1 MRFGTPGAL
10 VIVSL
15 LSLAF
20 AGQLEGQV
28 QNPPLYIEGKAF
40 RVGMSRA
47 EATALLNECCL
58 FQLDSAKE
66 SGFIQSKADKSIV
79 GAIFFRDGRVTGL
92 RRNVKQSQDKV
103 AVEFVLA
110 VYRSLL
116 DGKTEMQSPVNISA
130 RPVDGTNFT
139 GRELVFTFGDGR
151 MVTVQHS
158 ILDNGEM
165 VVQLNEDR

>member
-1 MRFGTPGAL
+1 MRFGTPCAL
-10 VIVSL
+10 VIVFL

-20 AGQLEGQV
+20 VGQLNGQTRS
-28 QNPPLYIEGKAF
+28 PPLYIEGKSF
-40 RVGMSRA
+40 HVGMSRT

-58 FQLDSAKE
+58 FQPDSTKE

-79 GAIFFRDGRVTGL
+79 GAIFFRDGRVSGL
-92 RRNVKQSQDKV
+92 RRNVKQSQEKV
-103 AVEFVLA
+103 AAEFVLA

-116 DGKTEMQSPVNISA
+116 DGKTEMQGPVNISA
-130 RPVDGTNFT
+130 RPVNGTNFT

-151 MVTVQHS
+151 LVTVQHS

-165 VVQLNEDR
+165 LVQLNEGR